1 MRLETPGGG
10 GFGDPAT
17 REPERVVADVRRGY
31 ISRENALRDYKV
43 ALRGDGSLD
52 ADATAKARAET

>member
-1 MRLETPGGG
+1 
-10 GFGDPAT
+10 
-17 REPERVVADVRRGY
+17 VADVRRGY

-52 ADATAKARAET
+52 ADATAKARATP